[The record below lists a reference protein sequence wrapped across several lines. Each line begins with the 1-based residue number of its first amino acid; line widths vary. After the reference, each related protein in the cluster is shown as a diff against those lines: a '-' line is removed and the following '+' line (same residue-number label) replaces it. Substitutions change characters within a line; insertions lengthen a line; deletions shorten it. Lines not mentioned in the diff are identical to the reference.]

1 MERLN
6 ITPPALFSAIRKII
20 TPRII
25 KCHTNKR
32 WVLIVIIFRP
42 YSIDKIHWLR
52 KLQDQVKTE
61 VIIKPLQSLTVNP
74 DASII

>member
-6 ITPPALFSAIRKII
+6 ITPPALFSAMRKII

-32 WVLIVIIFRP
+32 WVLIAIIFKP
-42 YSIDKIHWLR
+42 YSIDKIH
-52 KLQDQVKTE
+52 
-61 VIIKPLQSLTVNP
+61 
-74 DASII
+74 